1 MITVRLGKKK
11 VKVFNL
17 LFLII
22 ILCIIFYLLIALVFT
37 LPFFKLNY
45 KYKVNNGNY
54 KIDALVTFKKN
65 WFSCLVTESIKVDS
79 NYDLVYLNYVS
90 DLLNDGYKKVEKRTY
105 QKSFN
110 VNNSCTQVKE
120 DYQKA
125 RDIKYSYLAL
135 NGKQDEMVEYGNN
148 YVDSYVTSKINNKD
162 VKDIEINSNYNG
174 NKLGTYVISYS
185 LKVDNY
191 YTRRLYRLINVVDTV
206 KPAIV
211 LNGENTIILNY
222 NEDYME
228 PGFIATDNYD
238 GDITNKVKINNK
250 INKNKPGTYK
260 ISYSVL
266 DSSKN
271 KTTVYRNIVVKEKD
285 SMVSN
290 VKPEIIQKDGVT
302 YIDDI
307 IIVNKDYSLP
317 KNYDPK
323 VNKKAYKALQ
333 KMQNDA
339 LVLGLDLS
347 LVSGYRSYKT
357 QEKLFQKYALKDGEE
372 KANTYSAKPGH
383 SEHQTGLAFDIGS
396 VDRTFENTDEAKWI
410 EENAYLYGFIVRYPK
425 NKTDI
430 TGYIY
435 EPWHVRYLGVDV
447 ATKVKAS
454 GLTLEEYLGIN

>member
-1 MITVRLGKKK
+1 MVTLRLGKKR
-11 VKVFNL
+11 VKVFNF

-22 ILCIIFYLLIALVFT
+22 VLIISFYLLVKLAFE
-37 LPFFKLNY
+37 LPFFKSNY
-45 KYKVNNGNY
+45 EYKVNNDNY

-65 WFSCLVTESIKVDS
+65 WFSCLVTESVKVKS
-79 NYDLVYLNYVS
+79 NYELVYLAYEK
-90 DLLNDGYKKVEKRTY
+90 DLLKDGYKKVGEKTY

-110 VNNSCTQVKE
+110 IKNSCKQVKK
-120 DYQKA
+120 DYQNVH
-125 RDIKYSYLAL
+125 DFKYSYFVL
-135 NGKQDEMVEYGNN
+135 NGKQEEVIGYGNN
-148 YVDSYVTSKINNKD
+148 YVDPYVVSKINNKD
-162 VKDIEINSNYNG
+162 VKEVEINSNYNG
-174 NKLGTYVISYS
+174 NKVGTYVTSYG
-185 LKVDNY
+185 LKINNY
-191 YTRRLYRLINVVDTV
+191 YTRRLYRLLNVVDKV
-206 KPAIV
+206 KPNIV
-211 LNGENTIILNY
+211 LDGENTVVLNY
-222 NEDYME
+222 NEEYIE
-228 PGFIATDNYD
+228 PGYSATDNYD

-260 ISYSVL
+260 ITYSVS

-271 KTTVYRNIVVKEKD
+271 KASVYRSIVVKERD
-285 SMVSN
+285 SIVSKN
-290 VKPEIIQKDGVT
+290 EPVIEQKDGIT
-302 YIDDI
+302 YVNEI
-307 IIVNKDYSLP
+307 IIVNKNYSLP
-317 KNYDPK
+317 KDYDPK

-339 LVLGLDLS
+339 MVLGLDLS

-396 VDRTFENTDEAKWI
+396 VDRIFENTDEAKWI
-410 EENAYLYGFIVRYPK
+410 EENAHLYGFIVRYPK

>member
-1 MITVRLGKKK
+1 MVTVRLGKKK

-17 LFLII
+17 LFLILV
-22 ILCIIFYLLIALVFT
+22 LCIIFYLLISLVFT
-37 LPFFKLNY
+37 LPFFKSNY
-45 KYKVNNGNY
+45 KYKLNNGNY
-54 KIDALVTFKKN
+54 KIDTLVTFKKN
-65 WFSCLVTESIKVDS
+65 WFSCFVTESVKVDS
-79 NYDLVYLNYVS
+79 NYDLVYLTYVN
-90 DLLNDGYKKVEKRTY
+90 DLLNDGYKKVDKKTY

-110 VNNSCTQVKE
+110 VNNSCKRLKK
-120 DYQKA
+120 DYQFMH
-125 RDIKYSYLAL
+125 DFNYSYFIL
-135 NGKQDEMVEYGNN
+135 NGNQDEMVEYGNN

-162 VKDIEINSNYNG
+162 VKEVEINSNYNG
-174 NKLGTYVISYS
+174 NKVGAYVISYS

-206 KPAIV
+206 KPDIA
-211 LNGENTIILNY
+211 LNGENTITLNY
-222 NEDYME
+222 NEEYIE
-228 PGFIATDNYD
+228 PGFSATDNYD

-250 INKNKPGTYK
+250 INKKKPGTYK
-260 ISYSVL
+260 ITYSVL

-271 KTTVYRNIVVKEKD
+271 KATVYRNVVVKEKD
-285 SMVSN
+285 STVSKN
-290 VKPEIIQKDGVT
+290 EPVIEQKDGIT
-302 YIDDI
+302 YVNGI
-307 IIVNKDYSLP
+307 IFVNKDYSLP
-317 KNYDPK
+317 EDYDPK
-323 VNKKAYKALQ
+323 VNKKAYKALE

-339 LVLGLDLS
+339 MVLGLDLN
-347 LVSGYRSYKT
+347 LISGYRSYKT
-357 QEKLFQKYALKDGEE
+357 QKELFQKYALKDGEE

-410 EENAYLYGFIVRYPK
+410 EENAHLYGFIVRYPK